1 MWTLTTPRSGFDC
14 DGLDLEHLGLA
25 EQRVAVED
33 RARGAL
39 SSSVARLAIA
49 LPETS
54 ETRHAERERVDER
67 PDDDVAALLGLRRV
81 DVVDVQRVV
90 VHRDQAEEVVV
101 GLGHRLG
108 GPVLVDGADLELL
121 EVAAVGV
128 GAGGLAGGL
137 VGLDAVVVSLMVFL
151 IVLLSQC
158 AAMTANVPS
167 SRRPVHRVDSPGTI
181 ARRADRTT
189 RRPMRNP
196 RDFVKPLAVGAPD
209 PPREIPFKP
218 RG

>member
-1 MWTLTTPRSGFDC
+1 M
-14 DGLDLEHLGLA
+14 
-25 EQRVAVED
+25 
-33 RARGAL
+33 
-39 SSSVARLAIA
+39 ARLAIA

-54 ETRHAERERVDER
+54 RDAHAERQRVDER

-101 GLGHRLG
+101 GLGDRLG

-128 GAGGLAGGL
+128 GAGGLARGL
-137 VGLDAVVVSLMVFL
+137 LGLDAAVVSVLM
-151 IVLLSQC
+151 
-158 AAMTANVPS
+158 AADAAS
-167 SRRPVHRVDSPGTI
+167 SSALRSGGRHAQPPRLRQA
-181 ARRADRTT
+181 ARR
-189 RRPMRNP
+189 RRSGPAARDP
-196 RDFVKPLAVGAPD
+196 RYA
-209 PPREIPFKP
+209 R